1 MKGQKEM
8 TDNKLLVDVETANET
23 DCALTYDVSTYMIDK
38 DCKILTQHAFVVRDV
53 FNDMRDVVKQAYYAN
68 KIPEYIEDLQNH
80 NREMRNFMALRRIL
94 LDEMTEYNCKTV
106 VAYNCRFDRNA
117 LNNTLRYLTKSRFR
131 WFFPY
136 DTEFMCIWNMAC
148 QTICQT
154 EEYKTFAE
162 LNNFISNFGRN
173 YRATAE
179 TVYAFLTNNPSFSE
193 EHKGLEDVKI
203 ENEILKYCLQN
214 YNDFPNGMG
223 IRPWCWQS
231 VKREIDEC

>member
-1 MKGQKEM
+1 M

-23 DCALTYDVSTYMIDK
+23 DCALTYDISTYMLDK
-38 DCKILTQHAFVVRDV
+38 DYNILTQHAFVVRDV
-53 FNDMRDVVKQAYYAN
+53 FNDMRDVVKEAYYAS
-68 KIPEYIEDLQNH
+68 KIPEYIDDLQKH
-80 NREMRNFMALRRIL
+80 NREMCNFMYARRVI
-94 LDEMTEYNCKTV
+94 LDEMAQYDCKSV
-106 VAYNCRFDRNA
+106 FAYNCRFDRNA

-131 WFFPY
+131 YFFPY
-136 DTEFMCIWNMAC
+136 DTEFGCIWNMAC

-154 EEYKTFAE
+154 EDYKMFAE
-162 LNNFISNFGRN
+162 KNNFISNFGRN

-179 TVYAFLTNNPSFSE
+179 TVYAFLTGNPNFTE

-203 ENEILKYCLQN
+203 EAEILKHCLQN

-223 IRPWCWQS
+223 IKPNCWQI